1 MTRKRFIK
9 LMMAT
14 GAFDRNKATDYCEV
28 LPKITKKYSYA
39 SLFESYNDLW
49 ENEAAIDFAAG
60 YFRKETLY
68 GLIAACKCCDQVYC
82 DLNQTLSGAP
92 VKEG

>member
-14 GAFDRNKATDYCEV
+14 GAFDRNKVTDYCEV

-39 SLFESYNDLW
+39 SLFEAYNDFW
-49 ENEAAIDFAAG
+49 ENEASIDIAVDC
-60 YFRKETLY
+60 FRKETFS
-68 GLIAACKCCDQVYC
+68 GLIAACKYCDQVFC
-82 DLNQTLSGAP
+82 DLNQTLSGVP
-92 VKEG
+92 IKEG